1 MKIRDLIK
9 TKGFEVIA
17 VDSETSVADAIIK
30 MVDRNIGA
38 LLVMEESGPVGMFTE
53 RDVLK
58 CWASSGDTFRETP
71 VRDVMS
77 TDILIAEVGDDVSYA
92 MSIMIQRK
100 LRHLPV
106 LDSGRVVSVLSIRD
120 VVKAQVSNL
129 QAEMHYLKDYIT
141 DKYPT

>member
-1 MKIRDLIK
+1 VKIKDLIK
-9 TKGFEVIA
+9 DKGFEVIA
-17 VDSETSVADAIIK
+17 VDPSTTVANSVQK

-38 LLVMEESGPVGMFTE
+38 LLIMGEGAKPAGIFTE

-58 CWASSGDTFRETP
+58 CWSSGADFNSTP
-71 VRDVMS
+71 IGDVM
-77 TDILIAEVGDDVSYA
+77 TRDLIAAEVSDDVEYA

-106 LDSGRVVSVLSIRD
+106 VDSGVVVGVLSIRD

-129 QAEMHYLKDYIT
+129 QAEVHYLKDFIS
-141 DKYPT
+141 DIG

>member
-1 MKIRDLIK
+1 MKVKDLIRL
-9 TKGFEVIA
+9 KGYEVIA
-17 VDSETSVADAIIK
+17 VDGDTTVADAIIK
-30 MVDRNIGA
+30 MVERNIGA
-38 LLVMEESGPVGMFTE
+38 LLVLEDGAPKGVFTE

-58 CWASSGDTFRETP
+58 CWASSGDSFRETH
-71 VRDVMS
+71 VSQVMS
-77 TDILIAEVGDDVSYA
+77 KDILIAELEDDLSYA

-106 LDSGRVVSVLSIRD
+106 LDRGKVVSVLSIRD